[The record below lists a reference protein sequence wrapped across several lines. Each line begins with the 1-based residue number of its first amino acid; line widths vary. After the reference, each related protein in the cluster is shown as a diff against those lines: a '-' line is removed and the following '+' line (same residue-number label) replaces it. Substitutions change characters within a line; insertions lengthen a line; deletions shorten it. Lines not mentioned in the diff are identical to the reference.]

1 MATINASLSTEQF
14 TKIHGSDLWVRDFS
28 QAGIEAVL
36 SKIEAAQ
43 GSDVLD
49 WKKFFMAAAEI
60 DYKVFC
66 KQNLDQLD
74 IEELSSKITGALE
87 HLVEV
92 DKEYT
97 DDIYVKSEAAESR
110 KAYDIHDVFKMFKD
124 ELIGDE
130 GFKNAV
136 FDLVHD
142 KQEKVMQ
149 KLNNGKV
156 LIFQHE

>member
-14 TKIHGSDLWVRDFS
+14 IQLHGNDLWVRDFS
-28 QAGIEAVL
+28 QEAIEAIL
-36 SKIEAAQ
+36 SKIEAVQ
-43 GSDVLD
+43 GSDVMD
-49 WKKFFMAAAEI
+49 WKKFFMAAAEL

-74 IEELSSKITGALE
+74 IEELSSKITGALG

-110 KAYDIHDVFKMFKD
+110 KAYDIHDVFRMFKD
-124 ELIGDE
+124 DVLVDE
-130 GFKNAV
+130 NFTNAV

-149 KLNNGKV
+149 KLDNGKV